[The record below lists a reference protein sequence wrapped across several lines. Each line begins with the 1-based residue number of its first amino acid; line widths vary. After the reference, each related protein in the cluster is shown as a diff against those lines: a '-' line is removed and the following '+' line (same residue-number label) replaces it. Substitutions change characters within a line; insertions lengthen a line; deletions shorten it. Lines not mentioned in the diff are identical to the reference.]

1 MKRFNFLTLTKFL
14 KIRQRNNMNEEAYQ
28 REMDD
33 QAQFEAEQEA
43 LSDSVFEMEEDFY
56 EMVASIIACEIE
68 DSKNI
73 NWEVVDETVQDG
85 KNVTKYI
92 EEAEWEKAHDIMIET
107 LM

>member
-1 MKRFNFLTLTKFL
+1 
-14 KIRQRNNMNEEAYQ
+14 MNEEAYQ
-28 REMDD
+28 DQMDD
-33 QAQFEAEQEA
+33 DAQFEAEQEA
-43 LSDSVFEMEEDFY
+43 LSDAVFEMEEEFY
-56 EMVASIIACEIE
+56 ETVASIIACEIE

-73 NWEVVDETVQDG
+73 NWDVVDEAVQDG

>member
-1 MKRFNFLTLTKFL
+1 MLM
-14 KIRQRNNMNEEAYQ
+14 MNEEAYQ

-43 LSDSVFEMEEDFY
+43 LSDAVFETEEEFY
-56 EMVASIIACEIE
+56 ETVASIIACEIE

-73 NWEVVDETVQDG
+73 NWDVVDEAVQDG

>member
-1 MKRFNFLTLTKFL
+1 MT
-14 KIRQRNNMNEEAYQ
+14 MNEESYQ

-43 LSDSVFEMEEDFY
+43 LSDAVFEMEEEFY
-56 EMVASIIACEIE
+56 ETVASIIACEIE

-73 NWEVVDETVQDG
+73 NWDVVDETVQDG

>member
-1 MKRFNFLTLTKFL
+1 
-14 KIRQRNNMNEEAYQ
+14 MNEESYQ

-33 QAQFEAEQEA
+33 QAQFDAEQEA
-43 LSDSVFEMEEDFY
+43 LSDAVFEMEEEFY
-56 EMVASIIACEIE
+56 EMVASIIFCEIE

-73 NWEVVDETVQDG
+73 NWDVVDEAVQDG

>member
-1 MKRFNFLTLTKFL
+1 
-14 KIRQRNNMNEEAYQ
+14 MNEQYYQ
-28 REMDD
+28 DQMDD
-33 QAQFEAEQEA
+33 DMQFDAEQDA
-43 LSDSVFEMEEDFY
+43 LSDAVFEMEEEFY

-73 NWEVVDETVQDG
+73 NWDVVDEAVQDG

-92 EEAEWEKAHDIMIET
+92 EEAEWEKAHDIMIEN

>member
-1 MKRFNFLTLTKFL
+1 MT
-14 KIRQRNNMNEEAYQ
+14 MNEEAYQ

-43 LSDSVFEMEEDFY
+43 LSNAVFEMEEEFY
-56 EMVASIIACEIE
+56 ETVASIIACELE
-68 DSKNI
+68 DYNDI
-73 NWEVVDETVQDG
+73 NWDVVDETVQDG

>member
-1 MKRFNFLTLTKFL
+1 M
-14 KIRQRNNMNEEAYQ
+14 MNEEAYQ

-43 LSDSVFEMEEDFY
+43 LSDAVFETEEEFY
-56 EMVASIIACEIE
+56 ETVASIIACEIE

-73 NWEVVDETVQDG
+73 NWDVVDEAVQDA
-85 KNVTKYI
+85 KNVAKYI
-92 EEAEWEKAHDIMIET
+92 EEAEWEKAYDIMIET

>member
-1 MKRFNFLTLTKFL
+1 
-14 KIRQRNNMNEEAYQ
+14 MNEEAYQ

-43 LSDSVFEMEEDFY
+43 LSDAVFEMEEYFY
-56 EMVASIIACEIE
+56 ETIASIIACEVE
-68 DSKNI
+68 DYKNI
-73 NWEVVDETVQDG
+73 NWDVVDEAVQDG

>member
-1 MKRFNFLTLTKFL
+1 
-14 KIRQRNNMNEEAYQ
+14 MNEESYQ

-43 LSDSVFEMEEDFY
+43 LSDSVFEMEEEFY

-73 NWEVVDETVQDG
+73 NWDVVDEAVQDG

>member
-1 MKRFNFLTLTKFL
+1 
-14 KIRQRNNMNEEAYQ
+14 MNEEEYQ

-43 LSDSVFEMEEDFY
+43 LSDSVFEMEEEFY
-56 EMVASIIACEIE
+56 EMVASIVACEIE

-73 NWEVVDETVQDG
+73 NWDVVDETVQDG

>member
-1 MKRFNFLTLTKFL
+1 MT
-14 KIRQRNNMNEEAYQ
+14 MNEQAYQ
-28 REMDD
+28 DQMDD
-33 QAQFEAEQEA
+33 DAQFDAEQEA
-43 LSDSVFEMEEDFY
+43 LSDAVFEMEEDFY
-56 EMVASIIACEIE
+56 EMVASIIACEVE

-73 NWEVVDETVQDG
+73 NWDVVDEAVQDG

>member
-1 MKRFNFLTLTKFL
+1 
-14 KIRQRNNMNEEAYQ
+14 MNEQAYQ